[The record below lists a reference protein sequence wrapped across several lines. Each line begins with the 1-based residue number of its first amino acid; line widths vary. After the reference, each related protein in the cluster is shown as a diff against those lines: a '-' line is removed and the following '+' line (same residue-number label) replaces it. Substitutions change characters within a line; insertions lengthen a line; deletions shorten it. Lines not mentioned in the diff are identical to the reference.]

1 MTQEATLEAFK
12 PWVRT
17 VARSYA
23 QGDPDLTEE
32 YAQEAWIAI
41 WRTLEKKPG
50 SPDVHLKA
58 DARQRLKDCY
68 IRGDRL
74 GKPRAGHSTKI
85 ATVPVDGDAP
95 LWESL
100 TSLPGGSEMA
110 YHTAEIVEAINGL
123 SPAKREYVYLRFW
136 KGYDSPTLT
145 RHFGYDPVSLWSRPK
160 TGAKAILKS
169 RLDHLAVVA

>member
-1 MTQEATLEAFK
+1 MSPTAKLAELK

-50 SPDVHLKA
+50 SLDVHLKA

-68 IRGDRL
+68 TRGDRL
-74 GKPRAGHSTKI
+74 GKPRAGHSSKI
-85 ATVPVDGDAP
+85 EAVPVDGDAR

-100 TSLPGGSEMA
+100 TTLPAGSDVA
-110 YHTAEIVEAINGL
+110 YHTPEIVRAINDL

-136 KGYDSPTLT
+136 RGYDAPALT
-145 RHFGYDPVSLWSRPK
+145 RHFGYDPVSLWSRPAS
-160 TGAKAILKS
+160 GAKVVLKKK
-169 RLDHLAVVA
+169 LAHLSFAG